1 MIGFSLPFLL
11 SFGWWAIGI
20 AAVIALFLICLIVY
34 LLALIFTDGDTAVQI
49 AIGVVGCPI
58 GIAIGCFF
66 SWYNDR
72 IIDTLLFRQFRCRG
86 CYWRNYRFV
95 RYCEVYYNGF
105 VKYII
110 MD

>member
-66 SWYNDR
+66 PGIMIGLLTLCFFDSFVAGVVIGG
-72 IIDTLLFRQFRCRG
+72 IIGLF
-86 CYWRNYRFV
+86 V
-95 RYCEVYYNGF
+95 I

-110 MD
+110 MDL